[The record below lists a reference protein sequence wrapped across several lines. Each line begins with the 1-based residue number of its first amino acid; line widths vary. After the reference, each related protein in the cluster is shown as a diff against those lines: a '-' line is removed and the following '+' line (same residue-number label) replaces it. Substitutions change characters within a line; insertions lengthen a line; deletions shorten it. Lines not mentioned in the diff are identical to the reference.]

1 MPNTN
6 INRKIVMLG
15 STLDPATLAYLS
27 YCNPKPSESFIISL
41 NTFIKQ
47 IKSIG
52 VFNEIDRL
60 WITAADTGCQQ
71 NALISIVNP
80 SSTACTEN
88 NSPTWTAKQGYTGN
102 ASNMFIDSN
111 YAPATHG
118 VKFSLNA
125 NSVFYYS
132 RTNSAQTGYDVGT
145 SGGGALTR
153 VVSRSAGNT
162 YGGNNNGLTTWTQA
176 NTDSRGLFHVSRTS
190 SSNVNLYRNGTLV
203 TSKTENTTA
212 LPTLNVY
219 LLGYNNAG
227 TLTNPCS
234 RQLSMWGFGS
244 QNVLP
249 AEFYTAF
256 QAFAIEQGFN
266 V

>member
-1 MPNTN
+1 MT
-6 INRKIVMLG
+6 G
-15 STLDPATLAYLS
+15 STLDPDTLAYLS
-27 YCNPKPSESFIISL
+27 YCNPKPSQGFIISL
-41 NTFIKQ
+41 NIFIKQ
-47 IKSIG
+47 LKSIAA
-52 VFNEIDRL
+52 FNEIDRI

-80 SSTACTEN
+80 SSTICVEN

-102 ASNMFIDSN
+102 ASNMFIDSS

-118 VKFSLNA
+118 VKFTQNA

-132 RTNSAQTGYDVGT
+132 RTNSAQTGYDIGCR
-145 SGGGALTR
+145 SGGNFTR
-153 VVSRSAGNT
+153 VVSRSAAGD
-162 YGGNNNGLTTWTQA
+162 YAGNNNGGTTWTQA
-176 NTDSRGLFHVSRTS
+176 NADSRGLFHVVRTS
-190 SSNVNLYRNGTLV
+190 SSNVDLYRNGSLV
-203 TSKTENTTA
+203 TSKTENTTG
-212 LPTLNVY
+212 LPTTNAY

-227 TLTNPCS
+227 ALGNPCS

-256 QAFAIEQGFN
+256 QAFATEQGFN